1 MAARRHEK
9 SIKRFTDRHEA
20 EIMQTVL
27 DLLLS
32 IIAVP
37 LAYAAPTGINPP
49 PTCNFQLGITGFFC
63 IRDYI
68 SVLTEVVIGFCASI
82 CLIRIIIAGF
92 KYMLGPA
99 TGDSSDGA
107 KKDIIN
113 AILGLAVCL
122 LTYIIIETVVV
133 YVTG

>member
-1 MAARRHEK
+1 MLN
-9 SIKRFTDRHEA
+9 F
-20 EIMQTVL
+20 
-27 DLLLS
+27 LLS

-37 LAYAAPTGINPP
+37 LAHAAPTGIQPP
-49 PTCNFQLGITGFFC
+49 ASCDFIFGGRTLPPGGMWFC
-63 IRDYI
+63 IPAYI
-68 SVLTEVVIGFCASI
+68 SVVTSVVIGFCASI
-82 CLIRIIIAGF
+82 CLVRIIIAGF